1 MCYFQEISEFLSNC
15 TRLSLLFL
23 LYHFD
28 ENLGFFTLQAVRGG
42 GVKSCKIWA
51 LPGPTA
57 LCQAMEQL
65 GLDSMT
71 RHLMKQPYIPRRNL
85 QEKTCNKTV
94 YSKRFIVWAQSR
106 NPFLKWTFPWKISHD
121 LYYVIYV
128 ILLGNPRKPWYNWNK
143 TKVWRYI

>member
-85 QEKTCNKTV
+85 QEKTVIRLSTARD
-94 YSKRFIVWAQSR
+94 SSSESR
-106 NPFLKWTFPWKISHD
+106 NPFLKWMKWIFPWIISHD
-121 LYYVIYV
+121 LHNLIYV
-128 ILLGNPRKPWYNWNK
+128 ILLGNPRKPWY
-143 TKVWRYI
+143 T